1 MNQISE
7 QVRRGEVNYTPEEIY
22 AMVVDPRRIGAK
34 RTRKS
39 KVVARFSL
47 YEKNEAQMVA
57 LQEQLDSEKK
67 KVAKQDKEISKL
79 QKRERNLREYLNDV
93 LQTLGCQPVPDDSE
107 DESQD
112 EGEHEVDDRFTWDDV
127 QEDENGYA
135 RDDDD
140 LQEDENNYVGDDDDL
155 QADGCANDN

>member
-1 MNQISE
+1 
-7 QVRRGEVNYTPEEIY
+7 
-22 AMVVDPRRIGAK
+22 
-34 RTRKS
+34 
-39 KVVARFSL
+39 
-47 YEKNEAQMVA
+47 
-57 LQEQLDSEKK
+57 
-67 KVAKQDKEISKL
+67 
-79 QKRERNLREYLNDV
+79 
-93 LQTLGCQPVPDDSE
+93 TLGCQPVPDDSE

-155 QADGCANDN
+155 QADGCPLPSLAPFVTFLCGPVSRSSYEAMNKGDAT